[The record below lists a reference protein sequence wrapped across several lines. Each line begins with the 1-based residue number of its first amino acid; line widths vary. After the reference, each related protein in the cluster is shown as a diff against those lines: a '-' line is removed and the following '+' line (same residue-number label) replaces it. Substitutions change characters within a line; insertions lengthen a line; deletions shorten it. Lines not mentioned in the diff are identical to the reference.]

1 VVGLEQ
7 KGPKMLDHE
16 AEMRGATMLD
26 DRQLAPERPV
36 HPRTGVGGGAR
47 RRQVVADHVG
57 NGGRGRSEQSERSP
71 LRDKL
76 PATKTLDHEA
86 KRNGGVEHSETVLG
100 GGSHSSM

>member
-1 VVGLEQ
+1 
-7 KGPKMLDHE
+7 
-16 AEMRGATMLD
+16 MLD

-76 PATKTLDHEA
+76 L
-86 KRNGGVEHSETVLG
+86 RSSEWPMQHTIIA
-100 GGSHSSM
+100 